1 MGLENLLFGN
11 SRGDFKVDQRLQGL
25 FVSALNE
32 AGFDEFG
39 FCKTWKS
46 DTPAPTPYND
56 QATATHHFVIQP
68 YVWDNLDHA
77 AMVPN
82 FLDRTTGLKL
92 RWYEYPLRDAYAN
105 YDLTEEM
112 LIPILQ
118 RLVDECREHGATP
131 YRGKADA

>member
-11 SRGDFKVDQRLQGL
+11 SRGDFKVDKSLQGI
-25 FVSALNE
+25 FVAALNE

-39 FCKTWKS
+39 FCRTWKS
-46 DTPAPTPYND
+46 DTPLQPPYNSE
-56 QATATHHFVIQP
+56 ATATHHFVIQP
-68 YVWDNLDHA
+68 YVWDNLEQA

-82 FLDRTTGLKL
+82 FFDRTTGLKL

-112 LIPILQ
+112 LVPILQ
-118 RLVDECREHGATP
+118 RLVEECQNEHGATP
-131 YRGKADA
+131 YRPK

>member
-1 MGLENLLFGN
+1 MSLENMLFGS
-11 SRGDFKVDQRLQGL
+11 SRGDFKVDKSLQGL

-46 DTPAPTPYND
+46 PEPTPVPYDEN
-56 QATATHHFVIQP
+56 ATATHHFVIQP
-68 YVWDNLDHA
+68 YVWDNLEQA
-77 AMVPN
+77 AMCPN

-112 LIPILQ
+112 LIPILE
-118 RLVDECREHGATP
+118 RLIEECRGHGATP
-131 YRGKADA
+131 YRKDAES